1 MQMKVKRLVLAA
13 QYIMIMARS
22 MADGALG
29 LDVNVKVAMLGR
41 LGVRLVGHVL
51 HRPLMETFASLAAI
65 GYAFWVELQAAVDAD
80 VVCPEQWQLAAP
92 RDKVVPQPR
101 ESVVTLARDGS
112 ASVSLAADRG
122 LVVGAKVRDKTGSE
136 SIMVVTSINNTHV
149 SIVKAAPQP
158 STQEIALSVF
168 FDLYVIVKEVSDLF
182 DTRL

>member
-1 MQMKVKRLVLAA
+1 M
-13 QYIMIMARS
+13 
-22 MADGALG
+22 
-29 LDVNVKVAMLGR
+29 
-41 LGVRLVGHVL
+41 
-51 HRPLMETFASLAAI
+51 AAI
-65 GYAFWVELQAAVDAD
+65 GYAFWVELQAAADAD

-149 SIVKAAPQP
+149 SIVKAAPKP

-168 FDLYVIVKEVSDLF
+168 FDVYVSVKEATTDKSNRSVSHFL
-182 DTRL
+182 DTRF